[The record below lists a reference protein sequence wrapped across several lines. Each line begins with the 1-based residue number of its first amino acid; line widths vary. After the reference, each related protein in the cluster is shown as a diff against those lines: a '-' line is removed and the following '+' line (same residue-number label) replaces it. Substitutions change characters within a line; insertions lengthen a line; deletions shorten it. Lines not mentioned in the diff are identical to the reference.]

1 MGSGDG
7 GVGAGAVAPVAPR
20 RGRGRPRVRPA
31 SPPRLQERDRHL
43 LGFLATARYLD
54 ADQIGRLC
62 FPGRHRSRAGVRLW
76 QLADESG
83 RPSWEP
89 FVRSIEARFPD
100 GTPRQA
106 WALTDAGYRVAE
118 DLLGLVKRPNRDT
131 APQFMAHA
139 LATTELLVQLLAAGL
154 RTEPGLRGDAARSL
168 APQQRVSDFARAD
181 DPRYRWVASDSA
193 QRPWSEYDQAKSVRH
208 SRELRPDAILEVPAV
223 RVRVFIE
230 CEMGT
235 QTVTPLVADAPGS
248 TLNKLT
254 RYAAFLN
261 EGADV
266 DPLGVNR
273 TFYEQSFT
281 DGFRPELLFLV
292 QSPARERTVSEAMEP
307 ALAAWQQANPG
318 RQPPVV
324 RVAQVAGAV
333 RHVQSLAS
341 SSQSRPSSSAGQDA
355 GARVSRRDVEHLVEF
370 YGATHGAFKAL
381 RAAARAQGGTPPEYP
396 SRIDEVRQLIERLRR

>member
-1 MGSGDG
+1 MGAGDG
-7 GVGAGAVAPVAPR
+7 GQVPAAVPLAPR
-20 RGRGRPRVRPA
+20 RGRGRPRTRPP

-43 LGFLATARYLD
+43 LGLLAVARYLD

-62 FPGRHRSRAGVRLW
+62 FPGRHRTRAGVRLW

-83 RPSWEP
+83 GASWPP

-106 WALTDAGYRVAE
+106 WALTDTGYRVAE

-154 RTEPGLRGDAARSL
+154 RSEPGLRGEASRSL
-168 APQQRVSDFARAD
+168 PPMARVSDFAHAD
-181 DPRYRWVASDSA
+181 DPRYRWIASDSA
-193 QRPWSEYDQAKSVRH
+193 QRPWSEYDQAKNVRH
-208 SRELRPDAILEVPAV
+208 SRELRPDAILEVPAA
-223 RVRVFIE
+223 RVRLFVE

-235 QTVTPLVADAPGS
+235 QTVSPLVADAPGS

-254 RYAAFLN
+254 RYASFLN

-273 TFYEQSFT
+273 TFYDQSFA
-281 DGFRPELLFLV
+281 DGFLPELLFLV
-292 QSPARERTVSEAMEP
+292 QSAARERTVASAVEP
-307 ALAAWQQANPG
+307 ALATWQQANPG
-318 RQPPVV
+318 RRPPVV

-333 RHVQSLAS
+333 QHVQSLAS
-341 SSQSRPSSSAGQDA
+341 AAPPRPSGPEPEALP
-355 GARVSRRDVEHLVEF
+355 RLSRNEIQLLVDF
-370 YGATHGAFKAL
+370 YGATQSAFKTL
-381 RAAARAQGGTPPEYP
+381 RDTARAQGATPPEYP
-396 SRIDEVRQLIERLRR
+396 ARIAEVHKLLERLRR